1 MAALSPAQSQAPSLA
16 QALPESPAPSP
27 AQLQHRLGEQLQ
39 ALSQVSEALM
49 FRLLDLEERLGAVE
63 EQLGSLQ
70 AREDQASTGLGVD
83 TGEILAVTEER
94 LARLEDLL
102 SGRRQPVRGSGGPAY
117 GLEVGSLGAK
127 GAKGGM
133 KAVATPAL
141 GEEAFDP
148 FPEEEEQAFM
158 DELIA

>member
-1 MAALSPAQSQAPSLA
+1 MAAQFPVETSSEALAPAQA
-16 QALPESPAPSP
+16 QSP

-63 EQLGSLQ
+63 QQLGSLQ
-70 AREDQASTGLGVD
+70 ASEDHSASGLGVHTD
-83 TGEILAVTEER
+83 EILALTEER

-102 SGRRQPVRGSGGPAY
+102 SGRRQPLGGLGNSAF
-117 GLEVGSLGAK
+117 GLEAGSVAAK
-127 GAKGGM
+127 ATIR
-133 KAVATPAL
+133 AVASPA
-141 GEEAFDP
+141 EREDSFDP

>member
-1 MAALSPAQSQAPSLA
+1 MAAQSPP
-16 QALPESPAPSP
+16 PSP
-27 AQLQHRLGEQLQ
+27 AQLQHRVGEQLQ

-63 EQLGSLQ
+63 QQLVSL
-70 AREDQASTGLGVD
+70 RCRDDQASWGLGAD
-83 TGEILAVTEER
+83 TGEILALTEER

-102 SGRRQPVRGSGGPAY
+102 NGRRQPLGGGGSSSY
-117 GLEVGSLGAK
+117 GQDAGFAGAE
-127 GAKGGM
+127 GAIN
-133 KAVATPAL
+133 AVASGSAVRDA
-141 GEEAFDP
+141 AFDP

>member
-1 MAALSPAQSQAPSLA
+1 MAAQSPVETSSEAQAPAQA
-16 QALPESPAPSP
+16 QSP

-63 EQLGSLQ
+63 QQLGSLHAQ
-70 AREDQASTGLGVD
+70 EDPAAAGLGVD
-83 TGEILAVTEER
+83 TGEILALTEER

-102 SGRRQPVRGSGGPAY
+102 SGRRQPLGGSAGPHA
-117 GLEVGSLGAK
+117 LIH
-127 GAKGGM
+127 GGM
-133 KAVATPAL
+133 KAGVST
-141 GEEAFDP
+141 GQDGDAFDP
-148 FPEEEEQAFM
+148 FPEEEEQPFM

>member
-1 MAALSPAQSQAPSLA
+1 MAAQS
-16 QALPESPAPSP
+16 ALPSP
-27 AQLQHRLGEQLQ
+27 AQLQHRIGEQLQ

-63 EQLGSLQ
+63 QQLGSLS
-70 AREDQASTGLGVD
+70 ARDDQAASGLGVD
-83 TGEILAVTEER
+83 TGEILALTEER

-102 SGRRQPVRGSGGPAY
+102 SGGRQPLGGGGSSPYGQDAGLAGVQGAIKAMASRSAVRDA
-117 GLEVGSLGAK
+117 
-127 GAKGGM
+127 
-133 KAVATPAL
+133 
-141 GEEAFDP
+141 AFDP

>member
-1 MAALSPAQSQAPSLA
+1 MAAQS
-16 QALPESPAPSP
+16 ALPSP
-27 AQLQHRLGEQLQ
+27 AQLQHRIGEQLQ

-63 EQLGSLQ
+63 QQLGSLS
-70 AREDQASTGLGVD
+70 ARDDQAASGLGVD
-83 TGEILAVTEER
+83 TGEILALTEER

-102 SGRRQPVRGSGGPAY
+102 SGGRQPLGGGGSSPYGQDAGLAGVQGSIKAMASRSAVRDA
-117 GLEVGSLGAK
+117 
-127 GAKGGM
+127 
-133 KAVATPAL
+133 
-141 GEEAFDP
+141 AFDP

>member
-1 MAALSPAQSQAPSLA
+1 MAAQS
-16 QALPESPAPSP
+16 ALPSP
-27 AQLQHRLGEQLQ
+27 AQLQHRIGEQLQ

-63 EQLGSLQ
+63 QQLASLS
-70 AREDQASTGLGVD
+70 ARDDQAASGLGVD
-83 TGEILAVTEER
+83 TGEILALTEER

-102 SGRRQPVRGSGGPAY
+102 SGGRQPLGGGGSSPYGQDAGLAGAQGAIKAMASRSAVRDA
-117 GLEVGSLGAK
+117 
-127 GAKGGM
+127 
-133 KAVATPAL
+133 
-141 GEEAFDP
+141 AFDP

>member
-1 MAALSPAQSQAPSLA
+1 MAAQSPD
-16 QALPESPAPSP
+16 
-27 AQLQHRLGEQLQ
+27 QLQHRIGEQLQ

-63 EQLGSLQ
+63 QQLASLS
-70 AREDQASTGLGVD
+70 ARDDQAASGLGVD
-83 TGEILAVTEER
+83 TGEILALTEER

-102 SGRRQPVRGSGGPAY
+102 SGGRQPLGGGGSSPYRQDA
-117 GLEVGSLGAK
+117 GLAGALGAI
-127 GAKGGM
+127 
-133 KAVATPAL
+133 KAMASRSAVRDA
-141 GEEAFDP
+141 AFDP

>member
-1 MAALSPAQSQAPSLA
+1 MAAQS
-16 QALPESPAPSP
+16 ALPSP
-27 AQLQHRLGEQLQ
+27 AQLQHRIGEQLQ

-63 EQLGSLQ
+63 QQLGSLS
-70 AREDQASTGLGVD
+70 ARDDQAASGLGVD
-83 TGEILAVTEER
+83 TREILALTEER

-102 SGRRQPVRGSGGPAY
+102 SGGRQPLGGGGSSPYGQDAGLAGVQGAIKAMASRSAVRDA
-117 GLEVGSLGAK
+117 
-127 GAKGGM
+127 
-133 KAVATPAL
+133 
-141 GEEAFDP
+141 AFDP

>member
-1 MAALSPAQSQAPSLA
+1 MAAQS
-16 QALPESPAPSP
+16 ALPSP
-27 AQLQHRLGEQLQ
+27 AQLQHRIGEQLQ

-63 EQLGSLQ
+63 QQLGSLS
-70 AREDQASTGLGVD
+70 ARDDQAASGLGVD
-83 TGEILAVTEER
+83 TAEILALTEER

-102 SGRRQPVRGSGGPAY
+102 SGGRQPLGGGVISPYGQDAGLAGAQGAIKAMASRSAVRDA
-117 GLEVGSLGAK
+117 
-127 GAKGGM
+127 
-133 KAVATPAL
+133 
-141 GEEAFDP
+141 AFDP